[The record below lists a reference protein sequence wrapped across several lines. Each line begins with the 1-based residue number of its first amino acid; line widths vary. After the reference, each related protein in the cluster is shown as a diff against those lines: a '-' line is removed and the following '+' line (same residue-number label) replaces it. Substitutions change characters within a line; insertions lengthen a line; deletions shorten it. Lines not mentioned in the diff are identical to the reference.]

1 MPDRSPLSPTVSNN
15 RTAERSTSAFDLN
28 RSTNITQI
36 IMEEDLGQEEQPLFK
51 SQAVR
56 RVLGKTEPIS
66 LRDRIVL
73 GPIDRYKKYNHF
85 PWKLL
90 IHILLVALTSIQV
103 VLI

>member
-1 MPDRSPLSPTVSNN
+1 
-15 RTAERSTSAFDLN
+15 
-28 RSTNITQI
+28 
-36 IMEEDLGQEEQPLFK
+36 MEEDLGQEEQPLFK

-90 IHILLVALTSIQV
+90 IHILLVALVPSTMFCFVINYFTAVYGYFIASTFTTSTRTCSVAIP
-103 VLI
+103 IT